1 MSFYKCSVNTHKET
15 SGRNH
20 YEMGA
25 FLPVPS
31 VAENLKA
38 NGAPATIFLSYS
50 RIDQKTALPVIAA
63 LEAAGFSVWWD
74 GLLEGGER
82 FAKTTEAALEN
93 AKAVVVLWSKTSIAS
108 HWVHDEAT
116 RGRDRRCL
124 VPLSIDG
131 CEAPLGFRQFQVI
144 NISQGKGRTDSP
156 EMQKML
162 RAVATLHEQDI
173 QLPPPAKP
181 PLITRRLALG
191 GGAAVVLGGAG
202 LAAWKLQL
210 FGTSSVQSSVAV
222 LPFANLSGDKTQD
235 YFSDGLAE
243 EIRST
248 LSLNSQIEVAART
261 SSNRFKDQQ
270 LDATTIASQL
280 GVAHVVEGAVR
291 RAGEVVRISAQ
302 LIDGKTGKERWSQ
315 SFDRKMDN
323 IFALQSEIANVV
335 ADGLLV
341 EISAKYKARNASL
354 GGTSNGK
361 AYDAYLRGK
370 ALYNLA
376 ADEKSDRAALVQF
389 DEAIRLDPKY
399 ASAYAAKSRALTV
412 IANNYASGAQ
422 LRDYYDKSVDAA
434 RTAIKLVPELAEA
447 QASLGF
453 VMFNGQLDIKGAEAP
468 YRKSFER
475 GFGNADILSGFSIY
489 AARTGK
495 FDEARQAIARAKKLD
510 PLNPIVFRN
519 AGIIEYCDRQYEAT
533 KAPLKTALSLNP
545 KMSGVHHIFGDMA
558 LLRGDLTE
566 AKQEY
571 IAEPNSL
578 TRLQGLAI
586 VEHRLKNQDAANAIM
601 AKLFAEFG
609 DNSLYQQA
617 QIFAAWGD
625 KAAALTALNRAYQAG
640 DSGLVLLRNDP
651 MFDGLRKDP
660 GFGKLLAK
668 LGFE

>member
-1 MSFYKCSVNTHKET
+1 
-15 SGRNH
+15 
-20 YEMGA
+20 MGA

-31 VAENLKA
+31 DAENLSA
-38 NGAPATIFLSYS
+38 NGVPATIFLSYS
-50 RIDQKTALPVIAA
+50 RADQKAALPVIAA

-131 CEAPLGFRQFQVI
+131 CEPPLGFRQFQVI
-144 NISQGKGRTDSP
+144 HIAQGKGRTDTP

-162 RAVATLHEQDI
+162 RAVAALHEQDI
-173 QLPPPAKP
+173 QLPPPAQP

-191 GGAAVVLGGAG
+191 GGAAIVLGGTG
-202 LAAWKLQL
+202 FAAWKLQL
-210 FGTSSVQSSVAV
+210 FGTASAQSSVAV
-222 LPFANLSGDKTQD
+222 LPFANLSGDKGQD
-235 YFSDGLAE
+235 YFSDGLSE

-261 SSNRFKDQQ
+261 SSNRFKDQK

-280 GVAHVVEGAVR
+280 GVAHIVDGAVR
-291 RAGEVVRISAQ
+291 RAGEMVRVSVQ
-302 LIDGKTGKERWSQ
+302 LINGKTGKENWTQ
-315 SFDRKMDN
+315 SFDRKMDD
-323 IFALQSEIANVV
+323 IFGVQSEIANVV
-335 ADGLLV
+335 ADGLLAKM
-341 EISAKYKARNASL
+341 SANNAKTRTASL

-361 AYDAYLRGK
+361 AYDAFLRGK

-376 ADEKSDRAALVQF
+376 ADEKSDRRALAQF

-399 ASAYAAKSRALTV
+399 AAAYAAKSRVLTV
-412 IANNYASGAQ
+412 IANNYASGAE
-422 LRDYYDKSVDAA
+422 LRAYYDKSVAAA
-434 RTAIKLVPELAEA
+434 RNAIQLVPELAEA
-447 QASLGF
+447 QAALGF
-453 VMFNGQLDIKGAEAP
+453 VMCNGQLDIKGAEDP

-475 GFGNADILSGFSIY
+475 GFGNADILSGFAIY

-495 FDEARQAIARAKKLD
+495 FDDARSAIARAQKLD

-519 AGIIEYCDRQYEAT
+519 AGVVEYCDRQYDAA

-545 KMSGVHHIFGDMA
+545 KMGAVHQMMGDMA
-558 LLRGDLTE
+558 LLRGDFTE
-566 AKQEY
+566 AKAEY
-571 IAEPNSL
+571 IAEPNAL
-578 TRLQGLAI
+578 DRLKGLAI
-586 VEHRLKNQDAANAIM
+586 VEHRLKNKDAAQAAM
-601 AKLFAEFG
+601 AKLIAEFG

-617 QIFAAWGD
+617 QVLAGWGD
-625 KAAALTALNRAYQAG
+625 KATALAALNKAYQAG

-651 MFDGLRKDP
+651 IFDGIRNDP